1 MTVAEIATAL
11 GMEQA
16 IAELGS
22 AEVTGG
28 YSSDLLSD
36 VMAHAAAGSALITI
50 QAHKNTVAVAVLL
63 NLPVIILCNGR
74 TPPDDM
80 VEAARIESI
89 ALLST
94 GMSQFEVSGK
104 LFALLAEKKEGRP

>member
-1 MTVAEIATAL
+1 MTVAEIADAL

-16 IAELGS
+16 IADLGS

-36 VMAHAAAGSALITI
+36 VMAHATAGSSLITI

-63 NLPVIILCNGR
+63 NLPAIVLCNGR
-74 TPPDDM
+74 TPPEDM
-80 VEAARIESI
+80 VEAARIEGI

-94 GMSQFEVSGK
+94 TMSQFEVSGR
-104 LFALLAEKKEGRP
+104 LFALLTERKEGRP